1 MQPSASSTVFMRP
14 FFFKPAM
21 SRSTPETRGSQLPA
35 AVFVQLT
42 ACLIT
47 ATVWAQGAT
56 VQPAPQ
62 AAVPLAAPASQAL
75 PTPAASDPGLRPLER
90 VDLRAAITRA
100 LQRSPSIALARAE
113 IARAKGLLR
122 QARAGM
128 FPVLN
133 ANAAYTRLDEER
145 RAGGQRIAARDQL
158 GAELQLS
165 VPLVVPR
172 RWVEAGQASDQ
183 VELARR
189 DAATDRVDLTLSV
202 AQAYLTVM
210 AQHRVIEVN
219 ERALANARAH
229 YDYAHTRFTGGI
241 GNQIDDVRA
250 GQEVAT
256 SIAELERSQAGLV
269 RAQEALGV
277 LLGHDGAVDVVDQV
291 ELEDP
296 GSLVQSLSDAGTR
309 RPDIRASRAR
319 LQAAERVLDDSWAD
333 YMPFLQAEFR
343 PFYSTPASPANPRT
357 GWEAQLLLSVPL
369 YDGGARYGAHDQR
382 EAELS
387 QSRTQLEAALRQ
399 ARSEVRV
406 AFSTA
411 ERADASLRAAAT
423 AAELARQGLEMA
435 TLAYQAGAT
444 TNIEVLDAERS
455 ARDAETT
462 AVVAEDAAR
471 QARLDLLVASG
482 RWQ

>member
-1 MQPSASSTVFMRP
+1 MRSGQRQCYAASRRSTPVLMGRLP
-14 FFFKPAM
+14 FTPAM
-21 SRSTPETRGSQLPA
+21 SRSTLATRSARLVRSSLVHVATYILA
-35 AVFVQLT
+35 AS
-42 ACLIT
+42 A
-47 ATVWAQGAT
+47 WAQGAPRT
-56 VQPAPQ
+56 
-62 AAVPLAAPASQAL
+62 
-75 PTPAASDPGLRPLER
+75 PTPPPSTSPAEHVSAPGPRPLER
-90 VDLRAAITRA
+90 IDLRTAITRA
-100 LQRSPSIALARAE
+100 LARSPSIALARAE
-113 IARAKGLLR
+113 IARAQGLLR
-122 QARAGM
+122 QVRAGM

-145 RAGGQRIAARDQL
+145 RAAGQRIAARDQL
-158 GAELQLS
+158 SAELQLS
-165 VPLVVPR
+165 VPLVAPR

-183 VELARR
+183 VGLARQ
-189 DAATDRVDLTLSV
+189 DAAAERMELSMNV

-210 AQHRVIEVN
+210 AQHRVIDVN

-250 GQEVAT
+250 GQEAAT
-256 SIAELERSQAGLV
+256 SVAELERSRADLV

-277 LLGHDGAVDVVDQV
+277 LLGQDGPVDVVDQV
-291 ELEDP
+291 ELERAA
-296 GSLVQSLSDAGTR
+296 SLAQSLSDAESR
-309 RPDIRASRAR
+309 RADVRATRAR
-319 LQAAERVLDDSWAD
+319 MRAAERVLDDSWAD

-343 PFYSTPASPANPRT
+343 PFFSAPASAATPRT
-357 GWEAQLLLSVPL
+357 GWQAQLLLSVPL
-369 YDGGARYGAHDQR
+369 YDGGERYGAQDQR
-382 EAELS
+382 EAELAQRS
-387 QSRTQLEAALRQ
+387 TQLEAALRQ

-406 AFSTA
+406 AFSSA

-455 ARDAETT
+455 ARDAETS

-482 RWQ
+482 RWP